1 MPVSKTAA
9 SKRRVSKKKKSSQ
22 KNPPRKT
29 STYNRA
35 SKVHQDMLRNSS
47 LSFAQATRKRKID
60 GRTVLHHF
68 RSEFEKD
75 LSGRIKARPND
86 RKRQILYIPG
96 FDPGQ
101 QIPVRTKSA
110 SERRVV
116 GRWMAA
122 LNAAGRGD
130 FSKMDKFPRNKSIGG
145 VLLPTNKNEVQRML
159 KALAEK
165 ESPFEGL
172 YRTLARPS

>member
-9 SKRRVSKKKKSSQ
+9 SKRRKSKKKSSR
-22 KNPPRKT
+22 KNPPSN

-47 LSFAQATRKRKID
+47 LSFAQAVRKRKID
-60 GRTVLHHF
+60 GRTVLRHF
-68 RSEFEKD
+68 GSEFEKNS
-75 LSGRIKARPND
+75 SGRIKARPKG
-86 RKRQILYIPG
+86 RERHILYIP
-96 FDPGQ
+96 PGQ
-101 QIPVRTKSA
+101 QILVPTKNA
-110 SERRVV
+110 SERRAV

-130 FSKMDKFPRNKSIGG
+130 FSKIEKLPRNKLVGS
-145 VLLPTNKNEVQRML
+145 VRLPTNRNEVQRIL

-165 ESPFEGL
+165 ESPYERL

>member
-1 MPVSKTAA
+1 MPVSKTA
-9 SKRRVSKKKKSSQ
+9 SKRRKSKKKSFP
-22 KNPPRKT
+22 KNHHRKT

-35 SKVHQDMLRNSS
+35 SKVHQDMLRNRS
-47 LSFAQATRKRKID
+47 LSFARAARKRKID
-60 GRTVLHHF
+60 GRTVLYHF
-68 RSEFEKD
+68 GSDFEKD
-75 LSGRIKARPND
+75 SSGRIKARSIG
-86 RKRQILYIPG
+86 RRRQTLFIPG
-96 FDPGQ
+96 PETGQ
-101 QIPVRTKSA
+101 EIPVPTKNA

-122 LNAAGRGD
+122 LNAAGRDD
-130 FSKMDKFPRNKSIGG
+130 FSQMDRFPRNKSVGG
-145 VLLPTNKNEVQRML
+145 VRLPTNRNEVQRIL

>member
-9 SKRRVSKKKKSSQ
+9 SKRRKTKKKPSR
-22 KNPPRKT
+22 KNSLSKT
-29 STYNRA
+29 STYNRS

-47 LSFAQATRKRKID
+47 LSFAQAIRMRKID

-75 LSGRIKARPND
+75 SSGRIKACPKG
-86 RKRQILYIPG
+86 RKRQTLYIPG
-96 FDPGQ
+96 FEPGQ
-101 QIPVRTKSA
+101 QIPVPTNNA
-110 SERRVV
+110 TERRVV

-122 LNAAGRGD
+122 LNTARRGD
-130 FSKMDKFPRNKSIGG
+130 FSKMDRFPRNKSIGG
-145 VLLPTNKNEVQRML
+145 VRLPTSRNEVQRIL
-159 KALAEK
+159 RALAETK
-165 ESPFEGL
+165 SPFEGL

>member
-9 SKRRVSKKKKSSQ
+9 SKSRKSKKKSSR

-35 SKVHQDMLRNSS
+35 SQVHQDMLRNPS
-47 LSFAQATRKRKID
+47 LSFAQVIRKRKID
-60 GRTVLHHF
+60 GRTVLQRF
-68 RSEFEKD
+68 GSEFEKD
-75 LSGRIKARPND
+75 SSGRIKARPKG

-96 FDPGQ
+96 FEPGQ
-101 QIPVRTKSA
+101 QIPVPTKNA
-110 SERRVV
+110 GERRVV

-145 VLLPTNKNEVQRML
+145 VRLPTNRNEVQRIL

>member
-9 SKRRVSKKKKSSQ
+9 SKRRKSKKKSSR
-22 KNPPRKT
+22 KNSLRKS

-35 SKVHQDMLRNSS
+35 SQVQRDMIRDPS
-47 LSFAQATRKRKID
+47 LSFARALRKRKID

-68 RSEFEKD
+68 GSDFEKD
-75 LSGRIKARPND
+75 SSGRIKARSIG
-86 RKRQILYIPG
+86 RRRQTLFIPG
-96 FDPGQ
+96 FEPSQD
-101 QIPVRTKSA
+101 IPVPTKNA
-110 SERRVV
+110 SERRLV
-116 GRWMAA
+116 GRLMKS

-145 VLLPTNKNEVQRML
+145 VRLPTNRTEVQRIL

-165 ESPFEGL
+165 ESPYERL

>member
-9 SKRRVSKKKKSSQ
+9 STRRKSKKKSSR
-22 KNPPRKT
+22 KNTPRKS

-35 SKVHQDMLRNSS
+35 SQVHRDMLRNPT
-47 LSFAQATRKRKID
+47 LSFARAIRKRKID

-68 RSEFEKD
+68 GSDFEKD
-75 LSGRIKARPND
+75 SSGRIKARSIGGG
-86 RKRQILYIPG
+86 RQTLFIPG
-96 FDPGQ
+96 SEPGQ
-101 QIPVRTKSA
+101 EIAVSTKNA

-130 FSKMDKFPRNKSIGG
+130 FSQMDKFPRNKSIGG
-145 VLLPTNKNEVQRML
+145 VRLPKNTNEVQRIL
-159 KALAEK
+159 NALAEK

>member
-9 SKRRVSKKKKSSQ
+9 SKRRQSKKKSPRKSS
-22 KNPPRKT
+22 PRKS
-29 STYNRA
+29 STYKRA
-35 SKVHQDMLRNSS
+35 SLVQQDMLRNPS
-47 LSFAQATRKRKID
+47 LSFARAIRRRKID

-68 RSEFEKD
+68 GSDFEKD
-75 LSGRIKARPND
+75 SSGRIKARSIGGQ
-86 RKRQILYIPG
+86 RQTLYIPG
-96 FDPGQ
+96 FEPGQ
-101 QIPVRTKSA
+101 EIPVPTKNA

-130 FSKMDKFPRNKSIGG
+130 FSKMDNFLRNKSIGG
-145 VLLPTNKNEVQRML
+145 VHLPTNRSEVQRIL
-159 KALAEK
+159 EALAEK

>member
-9 SKRRVSKKKKSSQ
+9 SRRRKSKKKSSR
-22 KNPPRKT
+22 KNSLRKT

-35 SKVHQDMLRNSS
+35 SQVHQDMLRNPS
-47 LSFAQATRKRKID
+47 LSFARALRKRKID

-68 RSEFEKD
+68 GSDFEKD
-75 LSGRIKARPND
+75 SSGRIKARSAG
-86 RKRQILYIPG
+86 RRRQTLFIPG
-96 FDPGQ
+96 SEPSRD
-101 QIPVRTKSA
+101 IPVPTKNA

-130 FSKMDKFPRNKSIGG
+130 FSQMDKFPRNKAIGG
-145 VLLPTNKNEVQRML
+145 VRLPTNRNEIQRIL

-165 ESPFEGL
+165 ESPYERL